1 MAEVCEQ
8 WSPGKK
14 ERDECLSSKFVTLT
28 YAKRAHI
35 KNTKILL
42 NANGI
47 IVFYSYHTERT
58 KSGNEE

>member
-1 MAEVCEQ
+1 MAEVCKQ

-14 ERDECLSSKFVTLT
+14 EWDECLSSRFVTLT